1 MKKSEFYAKVEQV
14 MKDLAIEK
22 KDMYTVK
29 ELETIAKT
37 IGVDMLY
44 VMMYLETGKVW

>member
-1 MKKSEFYAKVEQV
+1 MKKSEFYARVEEV

-44 VMMYLETGKVW
+44 VMMYLSYGKVW